1 MAVVVVYGGGFQPF
15 HAGHLSSYVEAKRA
29 FPDAEFFVAASNDVK
44 QRPIPFKVKKFLA
57 QQAGVRD
64 AFVEVRQPLNP
75 KEILEIFD
83 PAKDIFVLVRSERDP
98 MPYTKK
104 DGSPAYFQPFVSL
117 DQCNPYGK
125 NAYVLVT
132 KKKDFTVN
140 GQEVYSGS
148 QVRDM
153 YTNADDVNKEQIISQ
168 LYPKSSHKDT
178 IKQVLDQYLQ
188 STPKTVLEPKV
199 PAAKQ
204 LKNKKLAEMIKQARP
219 LLKEASIEKKVKFL
233 KLLKDYAITNIEEA
247 VSPTYGDVIKTRNKI
262 AQQTN
267 PTRNK
272 FIWKRPNQ
280 IRGSYTDQQ
289 LISQGFR
296 KSAQNNLWGGTQE
309 MWDRLSESLNEF
321 APPSSD
327 DGGGDNRSRR
337 IRKLL
342 EIAIQ
347 VAKEKNVDELG
358 MIHAMN
364 MIAGDEFFNTAVEGI
379 LPDITDKE
387 YMFVLQSAYKTVKQ
401 GLAEAK
407 KKRKKKS
414 KNRSLGRYFFPGY
427 SYYGGSGESGED
439 GGDAGGEGVAEG
451 SDQITEYRNR
461 LLQYV
466 KSLLPTW
473 PEYVLKD
480 WLVPNKGDFS
490 NLPPDALKNSVMEK
504 VKGAGLTP
512 NSKWQLVPDM
522 KFTMDMFDPMTKQ
535 RLIGRAGGSSDMGL
549 GVPKDK
555 ERHATQAA
563 LAQQQGG
570 VRKEPVLLIKT
581 AKGYELLE
589 GWHRTIQHFHK
600 FPDGYTGPA
609 YVAVAQGQ
617 QGVAEGYSNTT
628 FNVDRRKLNIPT
640 LIQKGAILVTH
651 PHGEQGWET
660 DNKEDWAFSLLS
672 LYNVLQGGWA
682 SEAKKYLKPESYKRA
697 EQQINS
703 SAPNLGSDKL
713 VYDGKYN
720 QILWSIKKLGI
731 PDNVAF
737 LDKDKQ
743 GVAEGVPQPGPSS
756 GAPKQFGADAKI
768 QTRQM
773 TVKDIISS
781 IPGVPYYNNVVD
793 DWDAKDYSWG
803 VTKKVIEYAT
813 YLKDHPESL
822 AKLPPAIVLN
832 GKFEDGAHRVSAI
845 WLLQQRMDPKNPL
858 WKNAKLNVQF
868 VKQGVAEGSL
878 NELAPGGNGGDG
890 DDDKY
895 IPPDFGKPFKANYL
909 GQNKFQVF
917 CRRPQDPSNVI
928 TLIAEVQK
936 YGLEWEDNF
945 GFWFLDSPGAVYL
958 SWKYGEIPLPKA
970 IDQARNPG
978 HIHDLVTDYL
988 TNSPHASEIQQI
1000 ATEYFGFTMDG
1011 DMNESVDYLDEK

>member
-321 APPSSD
+321 APPSRD
-327 DGGGDNRSRR
+327 DGGGENDRNRR

-414 KNRSLGRYFFPGY
+414 KNRSIGRYFFPGY
-427 SYYGGSGESGED
+427 NYYGGGSGESGESGGD
-439 GGDAGGEGVAEG
+439 GGGE
-451 SDQITEYRNR
+451 
-461 LLQYV
+461 
-466 KSLLPTW
+466 
-473 PEYVLKD
+473 
-480 WLVPNKGDFS
+480 
-490 NLPPDALKNSVMEK
+490 
-504 VKGAGLTP
+504 
-512 NSKWQLVPDM
+512 
-522 KFTMDMFDPMTKQ
+522 
-535 RLIGRAGGSSDMGL
+535 
-549 GVPKDK
+549 
-555 ERHATQAA
+555 
-563 LAQQQGG
+563 
-570 VRKEPVLLIKT
+570 
-581 AKGYELLE
+581 
-589 GWHRTIQHFHK
+589 
-600 FPDGYTGPA
+600 
-609 YVAVAQGQ
+609 
-617 QGVAEGYSNTT
+617 
-628 FNVDRRKLNIPT
+628 
-640 LIQKGAILVTH
+640 
-651 PHGEQGWET
+651 
-660 DNKEDWAFSLLS
+660 
-672 LYNVLQGGWA
+672 
-682 SEAKKYLKPESYKRA
+682 
-697 EQQINS
+697 
-703 SAPNLGSDKL
+703 
-713 VYDGKYN
+713 
-720 QILWSIKKLGI
+720 
-731 PDNVAF
+731 
-737 LDKDKQ
+737 
-743 GVAEGVPQPGPSS
+743 
-756 GAPKQFGADAKI
+756 
-768 QTRQM
+768 
-773 TVKDIISS
+773 
-781 IPGVPYYNNVVD
+781 
-793 DWDAKDYSWG
+793 
-803 VTKKVIEYAT
+803 
-813 YLKDHPESL
+813 
-822 AKLPPAIVLN
+822 
-832 GKFEDGAHRVSAI
+832 
-845 WLLQQRMDPKNPL
+845 
-858 WKNAKLNVQF
+858 
-868 VKQGVAEGSL
+868 GVAEGSL

-890 DDDKY
+890 GDDRY
-895 IPPDFGKPFKANYL
+895 IPPNFGKPYAAKYL
-909 GQNKFQVF
+909 GKNEFEVF
-917 CRRPQDPSNVI
+917 CRPDNDPSKVI
-928 TLIAEVQK
+928 KLRAIVQK
-936 YGLEWEDNF
+936 YGLEFDDDNYDEET
-945 GFWFLDSPGAVYL
+945 GEGGRWYLDSPGAVWL
-958 SWKYGEIPLPKA
+958 GWQYGEIPLPKA
-970 IDQARNPG
+970 IDQVRNPG

-988 TNSPHASEIQQI
+988 TNAHNFEIQKI
-1000 ATEYFGFTMDG
+1000 AIEYFGFTTDG
-1011 DMNESVDYLDEK
+1011 EMNESVDYLDEK

>member
-321 APPSSD
+321 APPSRD
-327 DGGGDNRSRR
+327 DGGGENDRNRR

-364 MIAGDEFFNTAVEGI
+364 MIAGDDFFNTAVEGI

-407 KKRKKKS
+407 KKRKNKS
-414 KNRSLGRYFFPGY
+414 RKRSLGRYFFPGY
-427 SYYGGSGESGED
+427 GYYGGSGESGEG
-439 GGDAGGEGVAEG
+439 GGDAGGEG
-451 SDQITEYRNR
+451 
-461 LLQYV
+461 
-466 KSLLPTW
+466 
-473 PEYVLKD
+473 
-480 WLVPNKGDFS
+480 
-490 NLPPDALKNSVMEK
+490 M
-504 VKGAGLTP
+504 
-512 NSKWQLVPDM
+512 
-522 KFTMDMFDPMTKQ
+522 
-535 RLIGRAGGSSDMGL
+535 
-549 GVPKDK
+549 
-555 ERHATQAA
+555 
-563 LAQQQGG
+563 
-570 VRKEPVLLIKT
+570 
-581 AKGYELLE
+581 
-589 GWHRTIQHFHK
+589 
-600 FPDGYTGPA
+600 
-609 YVAVAQGQ
+609 
-617 QGVAEGYSNTT
+617 
-628 FNVDRRKLNIPT
+628 
-640 LIQKGAILVTH
+640 
-651 PHGEQGWET
+651 
-660 DNKEDWAFSLLS
+660 
-672 LYNVLQGGWA
+672 
-682 SEAKKYLKPESYKRA
+682 
-697 EQQINS
+697 
-703 SAPNLGSDKL
+703 
-713 VYDGKYN
+713 
-720 QILWSIKKLGI
+720 
-731 PDNVAF
+731 
-737 LDKDKQ
+737 
-743 GVAEGVPQPGPSS
+743 AEGVPQPGPSS
-756 GAPKQFGADAKI
+756 GAPKQFGADAQI

-822 AKLPPAIVLN
+822 SKLPPAIVLN